1 MKKFDFTFYR
11 DQVEECKNFIAWM
24 YLTLNGT
31 NKDLKTRPTLSCDPT
46 LALRAIECVEKILEQ
61 QDINTESKQKIK
73 LMKEDVTINEI
84 KKAKAELEKTINEL
98 IGQFLTKY
106 DVEINDIV
114 LRNINSIE
122 RFLDNKK
129 HTYIEIHLFQ
139 KI

>member
-46 LALRAIECVEKILEQ
+46 LALRAIECVGKILEQ

-73 LMKEDVTINEI
+73 LMKDNYTIKEI
-84 KKAKAELEKTINEL
+84 KKAKVELEENLSQLIGDFEQKYGIKIEFVEWDKTIFF
-98 IGQFLTKY
+98 GK
-106 DVEINDIV
+106 NDIV
-114 LRNINSIE
+114 RAKVNLK
-122 RFLDNKK
+122 F
-129 HTYIEIHLFQ
+129 EI
-139 KI
+139 

>member
-1 MKKFDFTFYR
+1 MKKFDSTFYR
-11 DQVEECKNFIAWM
+11 DQIEECKYFITWM

-46 LALRAIECVEKILEQ
+46 LALRAIECVGKILEQ

-73 LMKEDVTINEI
+73 LMKDNYTIKEI
-84 KKAKAELEKTINEL
+84 KEAKTELEKNINEL

-106 DVEINDIV
+106 DVKINDIV

-129 HTYIEIHLFQ
+129 HTYIEISLFQ